1 MAELEDIK
9 KSYISLSKSVN
20 KAAKSNNNMLPKS
33 QRLTGDF
40 TNQDVLDRMGELDNE
55 INEAELQF
63 SKKIAPK
70 LDKEFNDI
78 IENKTGIASSETI
91 SGVKAGLIGKK
102 KGRFNFFIP
111 PSAEDFMGLL
121 YATLGEGSV
130 GNSQMKWYKDNLID
144 PYARGVEN
152 ITRDRNNLGRDFRA
166 LKRDLKIVPKN
177 LKKKVKDSLFTRE
190 QAVRVYIWEQIGE
203 KTPGLSEADIA
214 ELVELVESDPKL
226 KLFAQEIMKLNKG
239 RAYVKPSDKWVTG
252 TITTDLLEAL
262 NTTGRKQY
270 LELWQQ
276 NADIIFS
283 DKNLNKLEAA
293 FGESYKKAMVDVL
306 KRMKSGRNRG
316 FGNKQVERFTDWING
331 STAAIMFFNTRS
343 ATLQLISAVNF
354 INFGD
359 NNVIAAGKAFAN
371 QPQFWSDFK
380 TLWNSDF
387 LVERR
392 DGLKINVNEQD
403 IADVA
408 KESGVRGVI
417 NKLLKLGF
425 TPTQLADSFAIASG
439 GSTFYRNR
447 LNSLVKG
454 GMNPIAANKQAMR
467 DFREIAEESQ
477 QSSRPDKISQEQA
490 GPLGRIVLAFANT
503 PAQYA
508 RIIKK
513 SASDLKNGRG
523 DAKTNLSR
531 ILYYGFAQNLI
542 FNYMQ
547 QALFALM
554 FEDDEEDKSILDEKV
569 PKAINGM
576 VDGLSRGTGVYGAIF
591 TVVKNTSIKLYE
603 ESQKKSSNYTDKIL
617 EVLRISPPIASKLQ
631 KMQSAARTFDWN
643 IDEVKS
649 KGFSLDNPVFL
660 SGGNAVS
667 ALTNIPLD
675 RVVKKLNN
683 LKAASDAEVA
693 TYKRIALLMGWNE
706 WELGL
711 IEKKSKTKSKSK
723 VRKTGIKRPTV
734 NSQGKIS
741 GY

>member
-1 MAELEDIK
+1 
-9 KSYISLSKSVN
+9 
-20 KAAKSNNNMLPKS
+20 
-33 QRLTGDF
+33 
-40 TNQDVLDRMGELDNE
+40 
-55 INEAELQF
+55 
-63 SKKIAPK
+63 
-70 LDKEFNDI
+70 
-78 IENKTGIASSETI
+78 
-91 SGVKAGLIGKK
+91 
-102 KGRFNFFIP
+102 
-111 PSAEDFMGLL
+111 
-121 YATLGEGSV
+121 
-130 GNSQMKWYKDNLID
+130 
-144 PYARGVEN
+144 
-152 ITRDRNNLGRDFRA
+152 
-166 LKRDLKIVPKN
+166 
-177 LKKKVKDSLFTRE
+177 
-190 QAVRVYIWEQIGE
+190 
-203 KTPGLSEADIA
+203 
-214 ELVELVESDPKL
+214 
-226 KLFAQEIMKLNKG
+226 
-239 RAYVKPSDKWVTG
+239 
-252 TITTDLLEAL
+252 
-262 NTTGRKQY
+262 
-270 LELWQQ
+270 
-276 NADIIFS
+276 
-283 DKNLNKLEAA
+283 
-293 FGESYKKAMVDVL
+293 
-306 KRMKSGRNRG
+306 
-316 FGNKQVERFTDWING
+316 
-331 STAAIMFFNTRS
+331 MFFNTRS

-643 IDEVKS
+643 IDEIKS

-711 IEKKSKTKSKSK
+711 TEKKSKTKSKSK
-723 VRKTGIKRPTV
+723 AKKTGIKRPTV

>member
-1 MAELEDIK
+1 
-9 KSYISLSKSVN
+9 
-20 KAAKSNNNMLPKS
+20 
-33 QRLTGDF
+33 
-40 TNQDVLDRMGELDNE
+40 
-55 INEAELQF
+55 
-63 SKKIAPK
+63 
-70 LDKEFNDI
+70 
-78 IENKTGIASSETI
+78 
-91 SGVKAGLIGKK
+91 
-102 KGRFNFFIP
+102 
-111 PSAEDFMGLL
+111 
-121 YATLGEGSV
+121 
-130 GNSQMKWYKDNLID
+130 
-144 PYARGVEN
+144 
-152 ITRDRNNLGRDFRA
+152 
-166 LKRDLKIVPKN
+166 
-177 LKKKVKDSLFTRE
+177 
-190 QAVRVYIWEQIGE
+190 
-203 KTPGLSEADIA
+203 
-214 ELVELVESDPKL
+214 
-226 KLFAQEIMKLNKG
+226 
-239 RAYVKPSDKWVTG
+239 
-252 TITTDLLEAL
+252 
-262 NTTGRKQY
+262 
-270 LELWQQ
+270 
-276 NADIIFS
+276 
-283 DKNLNKLEAA
+283 
-293 FGESYKKAMVDVL
+293 
-306 KRMKSGRNRG
+306 
-316 FGNKQVERFTDWING
+316 
-331 STAAIMFFNTRS
+331 MFFNTRS

-425 TPTQLADSFAIASG
+425 TPTQIADSFAIASG

-711 IEKKSKTKSKSK
+711 TEKKSKTKSKSK
-723 VRKTGIKRPTV
+723 AKKTGIKRPTV